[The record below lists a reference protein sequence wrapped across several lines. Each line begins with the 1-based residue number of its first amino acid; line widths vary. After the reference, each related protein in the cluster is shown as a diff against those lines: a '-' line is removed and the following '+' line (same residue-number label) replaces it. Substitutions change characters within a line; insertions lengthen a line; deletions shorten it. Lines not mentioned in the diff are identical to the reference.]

1 MWISVFWIGCTT
13 ILSKIHAINAKIKKT
28 AIRMMPEIKVID
40 IIPLGREGDVFEARI
55 QVSCPID

>member
-1 MWISVFWIGCTT
+1 
-13 ILSKIHAINAKIKKT
+13 LSKIHAINAKIKKT